1 MRFHSLIMAAMA
13 SVAAAKEVT
22 GVFTD
27 ITSVVPQDP
36 KQSPSAL
43 WTTTLDWKIDGSQVS
58 PGDTFHLTIPGIFLF
73 AAKSLDLRVGND
85 VYAQCTLSGGT
96 STDGTLACTA
106 TDKVTAKTDIY
117 GQAWFQVFLCQGF
130 AFDAGDLKCL
140 SYWKG
145 GENTW
150 TFNDGA
156 NDYSYTFEITAYYD
170 GDKAQGKR
178 GILNIVRT
186 GVCSAG
192 YDAASIQAEIGDG
205 LVDCSTV
212 KVTFSKG
219 VNDWNAPVT
228 NEGSSISPYQVSC
241 QNGQVKVTLGDIPA
255 GYTPYLTFNDDGT
268 GKNFTYG
275 DTFKCKDS
283 TETKTETWL
292 KYYPGTDISGTA
304 DADGYAIERTTTGWT
319 GSIILT
325 TTEPYPTS
333 SGVTKTIVVLT
344 PLPTSSSQAPT
355 SSEELSLSE
364 QPSSTSESS
373 SFSEQPLS
381 TTEAPLSSSVES
393 LSSSS
398 LIVLSN
404 PWVNSSSTVEST
416 TSSETP
422 IKSSETKVPSLT
434 EESSVESS
442 TAAEPS
448 SSLTEAK
455 PSPSLTEAEPSSSL
469 FEAEPSTAEEPSSS
483 AEITLSKAQ
492 PSSSAITLS
501 KVEPSSSAEPSL
513 TSEVVV
519 PPEIVT
525 TKTTTTITK
534 ECPVCEEKTTTVEV
548 PCVVET
554 TTNEQGPVTT
564 TKEVENKVTTT
575 VTCHEEKCETK
586 ETTVWIVTPPTKES
600 PEESSEAK
608 PTTEKENPQ
617 PQPTVTK
624 TVPHPQAETSTAT
637 EGPNKPV
644 PTEGKP
650 EANPKPEASSAPKP
664 QPETK
669 LAPEAAKPEETK
681 PATQPEVQSQAPA
694 PEVAPQLPIPE
705 VIPQLAAPE
714 VAPQPNQTLESE
726 QRTAEAP
733 QSPQSSLLITIPTA
747 GPTVA
752 GATGAAPTGATP
764 SAGAIQF
771 EGAGSMLT
779 VPSMML
785 ALMLAVLFV

>member
-36 KQSPSAL
+36 KQPPSGL

-58 PGDTFHLTIPGIFLF
+58 PGDTFHLTIPGIFQF

-85 VYAQCTLSGGT
+85 IYAQCTLSGGT

-106 TDKVTAKTDIY
+106 TDKVTPKTDIY

-156 NDYSYTFEITAYYD
+156 KDYSYTFEITAYYD
-170 GDKAQGKR
+170 GDKGQGKR

-292 KYYPGTDISGTA
+292 KYYPGTAISGTA

-344 PLPTSSSQAPT
+344 PLPTSSSQTPT

-364 QPSSTSESS
+364 QPSLTSESS
-373 SFSEQPLS
+373 SSSEQSLS
-381 TTEAPLSSSVES
+381 TTEAPLSSSAEP

-404 PWVNSSSTVEST
+404 PWVNSSSTIEST

-422 IKSSETKVPSLT
+422 IESSEIKVPSLT
-434 EESSVESS
+434 EEPTTESS
-442 TAAEPS
+442 SAAEPS
-448 SSLTEAK
+448 SSLTETK
-455 PSPSLTEAEPSSSL
+455 SSPSLTEAEPSTAEEPSSS
-469 FEAEPSTAEEPSSS
+469 AEPSNAEEPSSS

-492 PSSSAITLS
+492 PS
-501 KVEPSSSAEPSL
+501 PSAEPSL
-513 TSEVVV
+513 TSDVIV

-525 TKTTTTITK
+525 TKTTTTVTK
-534 ECPVCEEKTTTVEV
+534 ECPVCEETTTTIEV

-575 VTCHEEKCETK
+575 VTCHEQKCETK
-586 ETTVWIVTPPTKES
+586 DTTVWVVIPPTKET
-600 PEESSEAK
+600 PEESPEAK
-608 PTTEKENPQ
+608 LTTEKVNPQ

-624 TVPHPQAETSTAT
+624 TVPHPEAETST
-637 EGPNKPV
+637 V
-644 PTEGKP
+644 TEGKP
-650 EANPKPEASSAPKP
+650 EANPKPEASSAPKHQP
-664 QPETK
+664 EKGISTRQPEAHPETK
-669 LAPEAAKPEETK
+669 LAPEAVKPEETQ

-694 PEVAPQLPIPE
+694 PEVTPQLPVPE
-705 VIPQLAAPE
+705 VIPQLAAPA

-733 QSPQSSLLITIPTA
+733 QSPQSSLLLTIPTA

-752 GATGAAPTGATP
+752 GATGATPTAAP

-779 VPSMML
+779 VPSMVL
-785 ALMLAVLFV
+785 ALMLVVLFV